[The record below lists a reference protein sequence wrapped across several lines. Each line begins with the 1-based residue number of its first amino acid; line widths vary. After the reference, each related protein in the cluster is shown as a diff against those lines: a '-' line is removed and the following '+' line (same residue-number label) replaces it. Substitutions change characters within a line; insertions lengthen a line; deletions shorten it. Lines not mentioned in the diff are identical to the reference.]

1 MPRKQPEENLSRRE
15 RQIMDAIYAL
25 KRATVTEVVEAIVDS
40 PSRTTIRTLM
50 RILEEKGHLK
60 HVKQGRE
67 FLYMPTRPRAR
78 AGRSAMRRVVETFFG
93 GSLEQAVATH
103 LTDPQADLSDE
114 ELERI
119 AKLIVQAKK
128 KGKQS

>member
-1 MPRKQPEENLSRRE
+1 
-15 RQIMDAIYAL
+15 MDAVYAL
-25 KRATVTEVVEAIVDS
+25 KQATVTEVVETIDDA

-60 HVKQGRE
+60 HKQQGRE
-67 FLYMPTRPRAR
+67 YLYLPTRPRVR
-78 AGRSAMRRVVETFFG
+78 AGQSAMRRVLETFFG

-103 LTDPQADLSDE
+103 LSDPSADLSPE

-119 AKLIVQAKK
+119 SDLISLAKK
-128 KGKQS
+128 EGKPS

>member
-1 MPRKQPEENLSRRE
+1 MPPKPSEDQLSRRE
-15 RQIMDAIYAL
+15 RQIMDAVYAL
-25 KRATVTEVVEAIVDS
+25 KQATVTEVVEAIDDA

-60 HVKQGRE
+60 HKKQGRE
-67 FLYMPTRPRAR
+67 YLYLPTRARTR
-78 AGRSAMRRVVETFFG
+78 AGQSAMRRVLETFFG

-103 LTDPQADLSDE
+103 LSDPSADLSTE

-119 AKLIVQAKK
+119 ANLISQAKK
-128 KGKQS
+128 EGKP